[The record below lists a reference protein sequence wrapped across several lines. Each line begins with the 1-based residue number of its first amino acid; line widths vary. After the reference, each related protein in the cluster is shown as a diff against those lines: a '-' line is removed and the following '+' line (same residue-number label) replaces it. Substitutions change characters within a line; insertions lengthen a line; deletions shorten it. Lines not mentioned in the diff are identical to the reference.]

1 MSWSV
6 LFLYWYGDHRE
17 LHVRTHSFPTRLSSE
32 LKSPTSTACIFIA
45 NGGCS
50 HKPEAARLADALL
63 DRLGLLN
70 ERPKPRELYE
80 LTVRGCAGGRL
91 PVLAISISSAFLAAS
106 CSPIASRSI
115 SYVRVCWKRFS
126 RFFSHSS
133 T

>member
-32 LKSPTSTACIFIA
+32 LKSPTSTACIFIS

-91 PVLAISISSAFLAAS
+91 PVL
-106 CSPIASRSI
+106 RSEEHTSELQSLMRI
-115 SYVRVCWKRFS
+115 SYAAFCLNKTTTPL
-126 RFFSHSS
+126 HPHPLCN
-133 T
+133 TM